1 MRSVL
6 QHRDY
11 METHVDEGSPLGNY
25 LEAAGEREG
34 GQWDWQEPENRER
47 DVSPP
52 STPPQ
57 DFAPRGLAKVRRK
70 FRERLAEP
78 MQLELPSLPSH
89 IDFGDIQNHASPVLD
104 VLRLL
109 LETVTSSIDHARS
122 IGFLERLRLAI
133 VQSQLLDNPLTLGYH
148 SLTETTVPE
157 SEAELNFHGLTTSGV
172 VAAAVFGV
180 GLASLARWYAL
191 GGFLPTWKRLLVSI
205 ALTVTLLYC
214 VRAYIRREILRNI
227 QRQGLVESAS
237 FFAHSRDFD
246 CANSAALNFIMEVE
260 LVARGY
266 RLSTP
271 IPPVSRLEKNGQNVK
286 CLQLRHAVRTSFTE
300 VIAKYYQ
307 TAFTIWGFAE
317 QTELLQLQSQYQ
329 FTVADVVER
338 FHLFSNNDSPDGEKL
353 QSLKDAA
360 YLFHDIRKIFLSG
373 LLALHT
379 SGKDADRLHFTT
391 VLEAFR
397 ELNVVTKQAY
407 TRLKDVLTENDYQ
420 INQLPKVPKSP
431 LSPNHDRWQHQVRR
445 LGSMT
450 MNIRSVQAKLHLLQE
465 ESNKALNEATDI
477 TAMGPLF
484 MAQYDSIGQDLRD
497 LMEAWQSGKRAL
509 QSGINRNEK
518 RISSIGL
525 AMASPTSTMSG
536 RTIAGDDSSTDE
548 HEPGVEDALRKLT
561 GEPTLTNLG
570 APNEPEVFEAISVPR
585 PRSML
590 TREERI
596 VRMREDRKTKEIAR
610 AKADAYRGMVRELE
624 GVLGRKG
631 PHGRASL

>member
-1 MRSVL
+1 
-6 QHRDY
+6 
-11 METHVDEGSPLGNY
+11 METHVDEGSPLSNY
-25 LEAAGEREG
+25 LEAAGEREEE
-34 GQWDWQEPENRER
+34 WDWQEPENRAR
-47 DVSPP
+47 DISPP
-52 STPPQ
+52 STPPR

-70 FRERLAEP
+70 FRERLAKP
-78 MQLELPSLPSH
+78 MQLDLPSLPSH
-89 IDFGDIQNHASPVLD
+89 IDFDNIQNHTSPVLE

-133 VQSQLLDNPLTLGYH
+133 VQSQLLDNPLTLGYQ
-148 SLTETTVPE
+148 SATEPTVSQPP
-157 SEAELNFHGLTTSGV
+157 AELNFHGLTTSGV
-172 VAAAVFGV
+172 VAAAVFGFC
-180 GLASLARWYAL
+180 LASLARWHSL
-191 GGFLPTWKRLLVSI
+191 GGFPPTWTRLLASVV
-205 ALTVTLLYC
+205 LTVVLLYI
-214 VRAYIRREILRNI
+214 VRAYVRREILRNI

-237 FFAHSRDFD
+237 FFSLSRDYD

-271 IPPVSRLEKNGQNVK
+271 IPPISRLEKNGQNVK
-286 CLQLRHAVRTSFTE
+286 CLQLRHAVRASLTE
-300 VIAKYYQ
+300 VISTYYQ

-338 FHLFSNNDSPDGEKL
+338 FRLFSNGDAQDGEKL

-379 SGKDADRLHFTT
+379 SGKDADRLRFAT
-391 VLEAFR
+391 VSEAFK

-407 TRLKDVLTENDYQ
+407 TRVKDVLAENDYQ

-445 LGSMT
+445 LSSMT

-465 ESNKALNEATDI
+465 ESNKSLNEANDI
-477 TAMGPLF
+477 TEMGPLF

-497 LMEAWQSGKRAL
+497 LMEAWQSGKKAL

-518 RISSIGL
+518 RISSIGSV
-525 AMASPTSTMSG
+525 MASPTSTMSG
-536 RTIAGDDSSTDE
+536 RTIAGDESSTDE
-548 HEPGVEDALRKLT
+548 HEPGVEDALRKLN
-561 GEPTLTNLG
+561 GDAPPTITNPDLLI
-570 APNEPEVFEAISVPR
+570 EPEVFEAISVPR

-596 VRMREDRKTKEIAR
+596 VRMREDRKAKEIAR
-610 AKADAYRGMVRELE
+610 AKADTYRGMVQELE

-631 PHGRASL
+631 VRGRVSL

>member
-1 MRSVL
+1 
-6 QHRDY
+6 
-11 METHVDEGSPLGNY
+11 METHVDEGSPLSNY
-25 LEAAGEREG
+25 LEAAGEREEV
-34 GQWDWQEPENRER
+34 WDWQESENKGE
-47 DVSPP
+47 DISPP
-52 STPPQ
+52 STPPR

-70 FRERLAEP
+70 FRDRLAKP
-78 MQLELPSLPSH
+78 MQLDLPNLPSH
-89 IDFGDIQNHASPVLD
+89 TDVDNNASPILEVF
-104 VLRLL
+104 RLL

-133 VQSQLLDNPLTLGYH
+133 VQSQLLDNPLTLGYQ
-148 SLTETTVPE
+148 SLTEPTVSQPP
-157 SEAELNFHGLTTSGV
+157 AELNFHGLQASGI
-172 VAAAVFGV
+172 VAAAVFSFF
-180 GLASLARWYAL
+180 LASLARWFSL
-191 GGFLPTWKRLLVSI
+191 GGFLPTWKRLLVSVAFTI
-205 ALTVTLLYC
+205 VLLHI

-227 QRQGLVESAS
+227 QRRGLEESAS
-237 FFAHSRDFD
+237 FFALSRDYD

-271 IPPVSRLEKNGQNVK
+271 IPPISRLEKNGQNVK
-286 CLQLRHAVRTSFTE
+286 CVQLRHAVRTSLAE
-300 VIAKYYQ
+300 VITTYYQ

-338 FHLFSNNDSPDGEKL
+338 FHLFSTSDAENGEKL

-379 SGKDADRLHFTT
+379 SGKDADRLRFTT
-391 VLEAFR
+391 VLEAFK
-397 ELNVVTKQAY
+397 ELNAVTKQAY
-407 TRLKDVLTENDYQ
+407 TRVRDILAENDYQ
-420 INQLPKVPKSP
+420 INQLPKAPKSP

-465 ESNKALNEATDI
+465 ESSKALNEANDI
-477 TAMGPLF
+477 TEMGPLF

-497 LMEAWQSGKRAL
+497 LMEAWQSGKKAL

-518 RISSIGL
+518 RISSIGSV
-525 AMASPTSTMSG
+525 MTSPTSTMSG
-536 RTIAGDDSSTDE
+536 QTVAGDESSTDE
-548 HEPGVEDALRKLT
+548 HEPGVEEALRKLT
-561 GEPTLTNLG
+561 GAVPST
-570 APNEPEVFEAISVPR
+570 EPEVFEAISVPR

-596 VRMREDRKTKEIAR
+596 IRMREDRKTKDIAR

-624 GVLGRKG
+624 GVLGKKG
-631 PHGRASL
+631 SRGRVSL